1 MKSILS
7 RTNVD
12 LSFFRKLLVLKYLLS
27 RLGSPE
33 VFNIKSSGYL
43 NLNKEKINIEKNET
57 NYFTTS
63 NPYVDKQNIYE
74 GNKLVNLNKRFN
86 KILEGKL
93 INFFNLPKLFELY

>member
-1 MKSILS
+1 MQNWKIINNLSIDKIVKSKI
-7 RTNVD
+7 TN
-12 LSFFRKLLVLKYLLS
+12 K
-27 RLGSPE
+27 E

-63 NPYVDKQNIYE
+63 NPYVDKQIIYE